1 MCWVLMKRDVTGIG
15 HNRRAVVPSSLP
27 LPLRNQP
34 APHLV
39 EAADAVVHVS
49 PEQALR
55 QVLVL
60 DHGQLERVALQP
72 RVVVAAGRRQG
83 GEGPA
88 RFRWLAHW
96 GSWGSRAVVHADYGP
111 GPLSQLAGTGNTH
124 VWIARPMPSITT
136 AGRAKGRTVQR
147 QGAFTVCI
155 GGSCSATPLSC
166 SLFQQSSAM
175 DAHPG
180 RCQQLHPPPRC

>member
-1 MCWVLMKRDVTGIG
+1 M
-15 HNRRAVVPSSLP
+15 PSSLP

-72 RVVVAAGRRQG
+72 RVVVAAGRREGRG
-83 GEGPA
+83 GEGPGKVSMA
-88 RFRWLAHW
+88 GALGELGRRADEQ
-96 GSWGSRAVVHADYGP
+96 GSRQTMHAGGCPSLPERATLTCGLRGP
-111 GPLSQLAGTGNTH
+111 CPQSPLQG
-124 VWIARPMPSITT
+124 
-136 AGRAKGRTVQR
+136 GRR
-147 QGAFTVCI
+147 QG
-155 GGSCSATPLSC
+155 
-166 SLFQQSSAM
+166 
-175 DAHPG
+175 
-180 RCQQLHPPPRC
+180 

>member
-1 MCWVLMKRDVTGIG
+1 M
-15 HNRRAVVPSSLP
+15 PSSRP

-39 EAADAVVHVS
+39 KAADAVVHVS
-49 PEQALR
+49 SEQALR

-60 DHGQLERVALQP
+60 DHGQLEHVALQP

-96 GSWGSRAVVHADYGP
+96 GSWGSRAVVHAD
-111 GPLSQLAGTGNTH
+111 
-124 VWIARPMPSITT
+124 
-136 AGRAKGRTVQR
+136 
-147 QGAFTVCI
+147 
-155 GGSCSATPLSC
+155 
-166 SLFQQSSAM
+166 
-175 DAHPG
+175 
-180 RCQQLHPPPRC
+180 